1 MFEQAL
7 ITTMLF
13 EGFSVNIQGTF
24 TSLILILFSVR
35 KILYVFPS
43 GSLDGPFHNL
53 DRARPM
59 SEVHSEFASAV
70 GCGDKSSRLECLRE
84 VPVGKLLEH
93 MNMFDKCNM
102 LDGCEEPILFL
113 GHIMKFE
120 ISS

>member
-1 MFEQAL
+1 
-7 ITTMLF
+7 
-13 EGFSVNIQGTF
+13 
-24 TSLILILFSVR
+24 
-35 KILYVFPS
+35 
-43 GSLDGPFHNL
+43 
-53 DRARPM
+53 M

-102 LDGCEEPILFL
+102 LDGCEKIIVFL